1 MRMHALPVNMM
12 VEFSNVTRP
21 VSKWKIAA
29 GLGVACAACCAPLL
43 LPLVAGAGGAGL
55 AGATASGFLGASWG
69 EIACIAVLAALVA
82 GAAVLVLR
90 AGARR
95 KRAAEC
101 ACGSARSDGASCAV
115 GGECDPSVR

>member
-1 MRMHALPVNMM
+1 MHAPPVNMM
-12 VEFSNVTRP
+12 VEPSIVTRP

-43 LPLVAGAGGAGL
+43 LPLIAGAGGAGL

-69 EIACIAVLAALVA
+69 EVACIAILAALAFGTV
-82 GAAVLVLR
+82 VLALR
-90 AGARR
+90 AGARQ

-101 ACGSARSDGASCAV
+101 ACSSARADGGGCAV

>member
-1 MRMHALPVNMM
+1 M
-12 VEFSNVTRP
+12 TRP

-43 LPLVAGAGGAGL
+43 LPLIAGAGGAGL

-69 EIACIAVLAALVA
+69 EIACIAIFTALGVGTVVLA
-82 GAAVLVLR
+82 LR

-101 ACGSARSDGASCAV
+101 ACSAASADGSNCAV

>member
-1 MRMHALPVNMM
+1 MM
-12 VEFSNVTRP
+12 VELSIVTRP

-43 LPLVAGAGGAGL
+43 LPLIAGAGGAGL
-55 AGATASGFLGASWG
+55 AGAAASGFLDASWG
-69 EIACIAVLAALVA
+69 EIACIAILAALAFGTV
-82 GAAVLVLR
+82 VLALR

-101 ACGSARSDGASCAV
+101 ACNTTSAEGVSCAV

>member
-1 MRMHALPVNMM
+1 MM
-12 VEFSNVTRP
+12 VELSIVTRP

-43 LPLVAGAGGAGL
+43 LLMIAGAGL

-69 EIACIAVLAALVA
+69 EIACIAIFTALGVGTVVLA
-82 GAAVLVLR
+82 LR

-101 ACGSARSDGASCAV
+101 ACSAASADGSNCAV